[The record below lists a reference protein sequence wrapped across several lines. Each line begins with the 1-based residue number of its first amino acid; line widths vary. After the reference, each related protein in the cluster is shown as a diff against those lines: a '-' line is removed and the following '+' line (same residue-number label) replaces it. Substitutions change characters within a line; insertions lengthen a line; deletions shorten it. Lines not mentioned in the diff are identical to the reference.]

1 MKKLRFLVFTLL
13 LTLLSGQL
21 FSQKYVRPITLKEG
35 VESQIITV
43 DKYESGELWIREG
56 KKFNNKKEVSP
67 PSGKVVDSINYLL
80 VNGAWME
87 TVSDQDGSLI
97 SDKLTLPL
105 DGVKIDDVQ
114 VSNLADQQTYSE
126 HKRLENVS
134 LICRHT
140 LIKYRTDTLKLSE
153 ENKDVILDTITTF
166 LLYVGSNENAI
177 PFRVVANNKLV
188 KDDLFISGDTII
200 LDLKK
205 KPELIEKLG
214 LNAYVKDKSII
225 NKTIDVNNIQI
236 IPEGRVFSIIN
247 KMKIDVV
254 EVRSEIPPVVKQGPG
269 IWLWVIIAVCILLIA
284 LFAVLFQMKKK
295 SAKKQQEEK
304 NENVVIE
311 PVSQSVDNEPKKVE
325 ALKTQ
330 QEEKTV
336 IEAAPQESVEV
347 ESKKD
352 VEGNLSV
359 LKGEGNKDIV
369 AKLTAEFE
377 KKEKELIKKAEAA
390 REDERK
396 KAENE
401 ITRLKGEKQK
411 LSEEF
416 EKKEKELTK
425 KAEAAREDERKKA
438 ENEITKLKG
447 EKQRL
452 SNDLEKEKKDAE
464 ERVERVRKEEKS
476 NAERKIS
483 ELTTAHKNEVSR
495 LQDQQ
500 KVYTDQ
506 LTIVPYAKEYAKK
519 ISNLIDVVN
528 SINIQAGELENAEVE
543 DSYMIYRTISRFN
556 RAISKIDYKKMLLDV
571 SLAADN
577 EMSFANSGITNLKTV
592 SQDQMF
598 TSLRGYFL
606 SAYLEKYIN
615 AAMVYNESLAGMDR
629 LVTGLT
635 PKQTA
640 PFSVYR
646 DKLKECFKNLGISVV
661 SVKLFDKLGDNV
673 DLKVRREVDFGDE
686 NIPADTIIEIEN
698 CLVYPEGGRR
708 PQDKIYVVVQK

>member
-401 ITRLKGEKQK
+401 IT
-411 LSEEF
+411 
-416 EKKEKELTK
+416 
-425 KAEAAREDERKKA
+425 
-438 ENEITKLKG
+438 KLKG